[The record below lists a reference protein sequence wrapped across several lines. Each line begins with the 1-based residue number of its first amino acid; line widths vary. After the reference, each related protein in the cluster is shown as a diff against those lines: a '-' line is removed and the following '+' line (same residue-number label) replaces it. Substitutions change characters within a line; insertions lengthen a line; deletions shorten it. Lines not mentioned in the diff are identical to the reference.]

1 MRLELDERLNRLL
14 FISALLSLYFKS
26 LMSFSSLSESYTDN
40 SFNLCCQT
48 LADSEVLS
56 RRKYILLS
64 LSVWLESTSVLK
76 LAADLSRCWDSALLL
91 KVFYIFILSVSSIE
105 RLFSV
110 LVNEFWTVSISVA
123 VSIWFLLIYC
133 FTQQS
138 KILSIA
144 FCQFLNW
151 SNHVLLIC
159 CYMTD
164 RCSN

>member
-1 MRLELDERLNRLL
+1 MLT
-14 FISALLSLYFKS
+14 LLSLYLES
-26 LMSFSSLSESYTDN
+26 SVLFSSSSELYTDN
-40 SFNLCCQT
+40 LFNLCCQT

-64 LSVWLESTSVLK
+64 LSVWLELTSVLK
-76 LAADLSRCWDSALLL
+76 LAADLSRCWDSASLL
-91 KVFYIFILSVSSIE
+91 KVFCVLILSVLSIE

-110 LVNEFWTVSISVA
+110 LANEFWTVSISVA
-123 VSIWFLLIYC
+123 VSIWSLLICC

-151 SNHVLLIC
+151 SNYVLLIC
-159 CYMTD
+159 CHITD

>member
-1 MRLELDERLNRLL
+1 M
-14 FISALLSLYFKS
+14 SALLSLCFES
-26 LMSFSSLSESYTDN
+26 SVSFSSSSESYTDN
-40 SFNLCCQT
+40 SFNLCCQM

-91 KVFYIFILSVSSIE
+91 KVFCVLVLSVSSIE

-110 LVNEFWTVSISVA
+110 LANEFWTVSISVT
-123 VSIWFLLIYC
+123 VSIWSLLICC

-151 SNHVLLIC
+151 SNHILLIC
-159 CYMTD
+159 CHMTD
-164 RCSN
+164 RYSN

>member
-1 MRLELDERLNRLL
+1 M
-14 FISALLSLYFKS
+14 SALLSLCLES
-26 LMSFSSLSESYTDN
+26 SVLFSSLSESYTDN
-40 SFNLCCQT
+40 SFNLCYQV
-48 LADSEVLS
+48 LADPEVLS

-91 KVFYIFILSVSSIE
+91 KVFCVLVLSVSSIE

-110 LVNEFWTVSISVA
+110 LANGFWTVSMSVA
-123 VSIWFLLIYC
+123 ASIWSLLICC

-151 SNHVLLIC
+151 SNHVLLMHC
-159 CYMTD
+159 HMTD

>member
-1 MRLELDERLNRLL
+1 M
-14 FISALLSLYFKS
+14 SVLLSLCLKS
-26 LMSFSSLSESYTDN
+26 SVLFSSLSESYTDN
-40 SFNLCCQT
+40 SFNLCCQI

-64 LSVWLESTSVLK
+64 LSVWFESISVLK
-76 LAADLSRCWDSALLL
+76 LTADLSRCWNSALLL
-91 KVFYIFILSVSSIE
+91 KVFYIFILSVLSIE

-110 LVNEFWTVSISVA
+110 LTNEFWTVSMSVA
-123 VSIWFLLIYC
+123 VSIWSLLICC

-151 SNHVLLIC
+151 SNYILLIC
-159 CYMTD
+159 CYITD
-164 RCSN
+164 KCSN

>member
-1 MRLELDERLNRLL
+1 M
-14 FISALLSLYFKS
+14 SVLLSLYLES
-26 LMSFSSLSESYTDN
+26 SVSFSSLSESYTDN
-40 SFNLCCQT
+40 SFNLCCQM

-76 LAADLSRCWDSALLL
+76 FAVNLSRYWDSALLL
-91 KVFYIFILSVSSIE
+91 KVFCVLILSVLSIE

-110 LVNEFWTVSISVA
+110 LANEFWTVSTSVA
-123 VSIWFLLIYC
+123 VSIWSLLIYC

-138 KILSIA
+138 KILSIT

-151 SNHVLLIC
+151 SNYVFLIHC
-159 CYMTD
+159 HMTD

>member
-1 MRLELDERLNRLL
+1 M
-14 FISALLSLYFKS
+14 SALLSLCFKS
-26 LMSFSSLSESYTDN
+26 SVLFSSSSESYTDD

-56 RRKYILLS
+56 KRKYISLS

-76 LAADLSRCWDSALLL
+76 LAADLSRCWDSASLL
-91 KVFYIFILSVSSIE
+91 KVFCVLILSVSLIE

-110 LVNEFWTVSISVA
+110 LANEFWTVSTSVA
-123 VSIWFLLIYC
+123 VSIWSLLIYC

>member
-1 MRLELDERLNRLL
+1 M
-14 FISALLSLYFKS
+14 SALLSLCFKS
-26 LMSFSSLSESYTDN
+26 SVLFSSLSESYTNN
-40 SFNLCCQT
+40 SFNLYYQI

-64 LSVWLESTSVLK
+64 LSVWLELTSVLK
-76 LAADLSRCWDSALLL
+76 LTADLSRCWDSALLL
-91 KVFYIFILSVSSIE
+91 KVFCVLILSVLLIE

-110 LVNEFWTVSISVA
+110 LVNEFWTVSMSVT
-123 VSIWFLLIYC
+123 VSIWFLSICC
-133 FTQQS
+133 FTQWS
-138 KILSIA
+138 KILSIT

-151 SNHVLLIC
+151 SNYILLMH

>member
-1 MRLELDERLNRLL
+1 M
-14 FISALLSLYFKS
+14 SVLLSLYLES
-26 LMSFSSLSESYTDN
+26 SVLFSSSSESYTDN
-40 SFNLCCQT
+40 SFNLCYQT

-76 LAADLSRCWDSALLL
+76 FAADLSRCWDSVLLL
-91 KVFYIFILSVSSIE
+91 KVFCVLILSVSSIE

-110 LVNEFWTVSISVA
+110 LVNEFWTVSMSVT
-123 VSIWFLLIYC
+123 VSIWFLLICC

-138 KILSIA
+138 KILSIT

-151 SNHVLLIC
+151 LNYILLMH
-159 CYMTD
+159 CYITD